1 MHYNIFIYA
10 IFFDIIPTKKRETMF
25 DKEKEICV
33 CNSLTMAEIAECIKT
48 NNIETMEAL
57 LENQVC
63 PVGDKC
69 ESCHEDGYENDGYS
83 LAMVLSL
90 VKQGRL

>member
-1 MHYNIFIYA
+1 MI
-10 IFFDIIPTKKRETMF
+10 DTDRM
-25 DKEKEICV
+25 ICV
-33 CNSLTMAEIAECIKT
+33 CNSRDMKEIATCIKEHGWQHLNDLVT
-48 NNIETMEAL
+48 NNE
-57 LENQVC
+57 C
-63 PVGDKC
+63 PMGDKC

>member
-1 MHYNIFIYA
+1 
-10 IFFDIIPTKKRETMF
+10 MF
-25 DKEKEICV
+25 DKNREVCV
-33 CNSLTMAEIAECIKT
+33 CNSLSMQEIAECIKKNDIKT
-48 NNIETMEAL
+48 LEEL
-57 LENQVC
+57 LENQEC

-69 ESCHEDGYENDGYS
+69 ESCHEEGYENDGYS